1 MATVTVMPPP
11 LLLLLIA
18 ATSAQSY
25 SYFGGS
31 VAFTRKGR
39 DSNGAYEVCLGVMGI
54 SSAGRCCNILSD
66 KMSLNRYPA
75 THNTDGYWNENDKQ
89 WGMLAHVDLGIRSDT
104 GQSNRPPV
112 TSVLPLIRVPR
123 NCPRSFNV
131 TVFDPDGDQVRCR
144 VPTDPDTNECKLCSL
159 PRDFSLDQ
167 SECTLERNIRGARCV
182 ISSAPSFQTAAPLSE
197 LPVQFSV
204 LVDNDAPSCLHGD
217 FIPIFLRPTLS
228 NGVNLLAFVNNT
240 LEIKWTPTQNEL
252 DDHFPICFVSEA
264 KTSDDNSV
272 FHSELRCVI
281 VYVAHHKATVTCNQT
296 TIMVE
301 VKKDDLIRHN
311 ENNLH
316 LNDLMDPACDL
327 AARSN
332 TTHLMAVMSL
342 KTCGT
347 KIEEDD
353 DNIFFKNQITTSD
366 TNETISRTN
375 DVEIAFLCVYPK
387 RANMTLGF
395 THKNPYSFS
404 EKSFG
409 TFNFQFEFFESQL
422 FQNQIAASRYPVQ
435 FDLQQMIFM
444 QIDASTFTPTLELFV
459 ESCRA
464 TPYDN
469 PNSHISY
476 SIIENG
482 YTVKIHQSL
491 CKLIYCCCCYRCV
504 KDDTVQIYS
513 SSPSQFKFGME
524 AFEFIGAYPEVY
536 ITCTVILCE
545 AGVPGTRCS
554 QGCTPSNSPGKR
566 EVAAQTSK
574 HSISQGPLL
583 LVKTS
588 ASKASGLSLNLGLNV
603 LLIVGCLLICA
614 VVIYR
619 SRRFKANAFAIV

>member
-1 MATVTVMPPP
+1 
-11 LLLLLIA
+11 
-18 ATSAQSY
+18 
-25 SYFGGS
+25 
-31 VAFTRKGR
+31 
-39 DSNGAYEVCLGVMGI
+39 
-54 SSAGRCCNILSD
+54 
-66 KMSLNRYPA
+66 MS
-75 THNTDGYWNENDKQ
+75 W
-89 WGMLAHVDLGIRSDT
+89 MI
-104 GQSNRPPV
+104 
-112 TSVLPLIRVPR
+112 
-123 NCPRSFNV
+123 
-131 TVFDPDGDQVRCR
+131 
-144 VPTDPDTNECKLCSL
+144 
-159 PRDFSLDQ
+159 
-167 SECTLERNIRGARCV
+167 
-182 ISSAPSFQTAAPLSE
+182 
-197 LPVQFSV
+197 
-204 LVDNDAPSCLHGD
+204 
-217 FIPIFLRPTLS
+217 IFLFALF
-228 NGVNLLAFVNNT
+228 LKQKQ
-240 LEIKWTPTQNEL
+240 E
-252 DDHFPICFVSEA
+252 
-264 KTSDDNSV
+264 
-272 FHSELRCVI
+272 
-281 VYVAHHKATVTCNQT
+281 ATVTCNQT

-482 YTVKIHQSL
+482 
-491 CKLIYCCCCYRCV
+491 CV

>member
-1 MATVTVMPPP
+1 
-11 LLLLLIA
+11 
-18 ATSAQSY
+18 
-25 SYFGGS
+25 
-31 VAFTRKGR
+31 
-39 DSNGAYEVCLGVMGI
+39 
-54 SSAGRCCNILSD
+54 
-66 KMSLNRYPA
+66 MS
-75 THNTDGYWNENDKQ
+75 W
-89 WGMLAHVDLGIRSDT
+89 MI
-104 GQSNRPPV
+104 
-112 TSVLPLIRVPR
+112 
-123 NCPRSFNV
+123 
-131 TVFDPDGDQVRCR
+131 
-144 VPTDPDTNECKLCSL
+144 
-159 PRDFSLDQ
+159 
-167 SECTLERNIRGARCV
+167 
-182 ISSAPSFQTAAPLSE
+182 
-197 LPVQFSV
+197 
-204 LVDNDAPSCLHGD
+204 
-217 FIPIFLRPTLS
+217 IFLFALF
-228 NGVNLLAFVNNT
+228 LKQKQ
-240 LEIKWTPTQNEL
+240 E
-252 DDHFPICFVSEA
+252 
-264 KTSDDNSV
+264 
-272 FHSELRCVI
+272 
-281 VYVAHHKATVTCNQT
+281 ATVTCNQT

-422 FQNQIAASRYPVQ
+422 FQNQIAASR
-435 FDLQQMIFM
+435 
-444 QIDASTFTPTLELFV
+444 
-459 ESCRA
+459 
-464 TPYDN
+464 
-469 PNSHISY
+469 
-476 SIIENG
+476 
-482 YTVKIHQSL
+482 
-491 CKLIYCCCCYRCV
+491 CV